1 MSSIIAWLNQEIQL
15 MAQQHAAELVSIKN
29 RISNALKCIIKVNVD
44 FRKLLE
50 SNYST
55 KMHQTAQNDYRFQFF
70 LESDNSTEM
79 HWNAQ
84 KQRRFS

>member
-1 MSSIIAWLNQEIQL
+1 M
-15 MAQQHAAELVSIKN
+15 
-29 RISNALKCIIKVNVD
+29 D
-44 FRKLLE
+44 FHKLLE
-50 SNYST
+50 SDNST

-70 LESDNSTEM
+70 LESENSTEM